1 MPASSTKG
9 EFFPQVLNSI
19 KERARSDSWL
29 TVLQTGFSSLSDDL
43 LPTYL
48 ALRVYLKQQ
57 SQENL
62 CGALEEFEPQLA
74 KLVSAL
80 PNPSLPSTLRKARE
94 LFLKTEHP
102 EINGVVDTDIGAYF
116 QARFD
121 KSLDTARSIY
131 QRLSVKYP
139 EAESRATLLRW
150 HRTSNP
156 LFAPL
161 FVRLTEDL
169 ADRSLESIRR
179 TIVYILRCFGSGPR
193 GKNWS
198 LLEPIRTALRALP
211 ASKARAAQVLDR
223 LRAYSREAEWHTQE
237 FASVCDVLQD
247 YLGDHL
253 FERKE
258 IRLVL
263 PKSFSDQTQRQT
275 KAKIVTIDVASVTF
289 TEHDLKEILINPK
302 IQGLENIA
310 LTYCWQ
316 YWLKTGDAGFE
327 SKVSVYSA
335 RHHSPHA
342 SIYQV
347 IKDGQSRG
355 VADEEILYAIYA
367 IVARDS
373 PYEYN
378 VRKDIYMQSVWRR
391 IKPGEQARPV
401 IEDTRAWAEQLIKK
415 EKKERKERRKRA
427 SLLVERQ
434 RQEKQ
439 ELRKAAAQA
448 VQQKKQEDA
457 QARTRAEAKVTL
469 MREEDKKRRERA
481 RQALSAPA
489 LTSAWTKY
497 DGTELEVTSL
507 KERIDAL
514 QNGREKNLHVMFRS
528 RLEETIQQ
536 YLKDFAL
543 ERGLDVKNVQ
553 NTLAVLAIKDFLL
566 ANYEA
571 KTRSWMLSN
580 ERLKV
585 RDLGLE
591 VNDVEPI
598 VENCLARLAEPVTV

>member
-1 MPASSTKG
+1 MPASTSKG
-9 EFFPQVLNSI
+9 DFFPQVLNSI
-19 KERARSDSWL
+19 KERARNDSWL
-29 TVLQTGFSSLSDDL
+29 IVLHTGFSSLSDDL
-43 LPTYL
+43 LTTYI

-62 CGALEEFEPQLA
+62 CGALEEFEPQLVN
-74 KLVSAL
+74 LVSAQ
-80 PNPSLPSTLRKARE
+80 PTGSPPTSLRKVRA

-102 EINGVVDTDIGAYF
+102 EIQSGHDLDIGAYF

-121 KSLDTARSIY
+121 KNLELARKLY
-131 QRLSVKYP
+131 QRLSTKYP

-150 HRTSNP
+150 HRTAHA

-161 FVRLTEDL
+161 FSRLTEEL

-179 TIVYILRCFGSGPR
+179 TILYILQCFGSGPR

-211 ASKARAAQVLDR
+211 PSKARAAQVLER
-223 LRAYSREAEWHTQE
+223 LRAYSQEAEWHVQE
-237 FASVCDVLQD
+237 FASVCGVLQD

-263 PKSFSDQTQRQT
+263 PKSLSEQTQRPS
-275 KAKIVTIDVASVTF
+275 KAKVVTIEVASVTF
-289 TEHDLKEILINPK
+289 TEQDLKEILINPK

-316 YWLKTGDAGFE
+316 YWLKTIDPAFE
-327 SKVSVYSA
+327 NKVSVYSA
-335 RHHSPHA
+335 RHRTPHA
-342 SIYQV
+342 AIYQI
-347 IKDGQSRG
+347 IKDGQARG

-367 IVARDS
+367 VVARDS

-391 IKPGEQARPV
+391 IKPGEQAKPV

-415 EKKERKERRKRA
+415 EKRERKERRKRA
-427 SLLVERQ
+427 TLLVERQ

-439 ELRKAAAQA
+439 EVRKAAAQA
-448 VQQKKQEDA
+448 VQQKKQEEA
-457 QARTRAEAKVTL
+457 QARTRAEAKVAL

-481 RQALSAPA
+481 RQALATPD
-489 LTSAWTKY
+489 LTSHWTKY
-497 DGTELEVTSL
+497 DGTELEVISI
-507 KERIDAL
+507 KDRIEAMP
-514 QNGREKNLHVMFRS
+514 NGREKNLHVLFRS
-528 RLEETIQQ
+528 RLEETIQL
-536 YLKDFAL
+536 YLKDFAA
-543 ERGLDVKNVQ
+543 EHGLDVKNVQ
-553 NTLAVLAIKDFLL
+553 NTLAVLAIKDFIL
-566 ANYEA
+566 ANYNA
-571 KTRSWMLSN
+571 TSRSWMLSN

-598 VENCLARLAEPVTV
+598 VENCLARLADPLTV